1 LTKTHPEVTIRPELS
16 EFGEARSALSTLK
29 DKRGL
34 STSIPESLGALGLGI
49 IVLATAGIGIGAAFN
64 YGQDSSAKSTLD
76 AVQSAQVLYQGKNA
90 TYGDV
95 AALTTGT
102 DPALPKTQSH
112 LNIVKSATDY
122 CAAIKSDSMFPASY
136 WVTAR
141 SGELFTTKA
150 AAQAKVPTGM
160 TCPDPL

>member
-1 LTKTHPEVTIRPELS
+1 MTKTHPEVTIRPDLS
-16 EFGEARSALSTLK
+16 EFGEPRSARSILA

-49 IVLATAGIGIGAAFN
+49 VILATAGVGIGAAFN
-64 YGQDSSAKSTLD
+64 YGQDSSAQQTLD
-76 AVQSAQVLYQGKNA
+76 AVKAAQVLYQAKNT

-102 DPALPKTQSH
+102 DPALNKTNPH
-112 LNIVKSATDY
+112 LNIVKSTTDY
-122 CAAIKSDSMFPASY
+122 CAAIKSDSLFPASY
-136 WVTAR
+136 WITAR
-141 SGELFTTKA
+141 SGQVSTTKPA
-150 AAQAKVPTGM
+150 ATGGV

>member
-1 LTKTHPEVTIRPELS
+1 MTKTHPEETIRPDLS
-16 EFGEARSALSTLK
+16 EFGEPRSARSILA

-49 IVLATAGIGIGAAFN
+49 VVLTLAGVGIGAAFN
-64 YGQDSSAKSTLD
+64 YGQDSGAQSTLD
-76 AVQSAQVLYQGKNA
+76 AVKSAQVLYQAKNS

-95 AALTTGT
+95 AALTTGQ
-102 DPALPKTQSH
+102 DPALNKTSPH
-112 LNIVKSATDY
+112 LAIAESTTDY

-136 WVTAR
+136 WITAR
-141 SGELFTTKA
+141 NGQISTTK
-150 AAQAKVPTGM
+150 PTSAGV